1 MTVHPGSCHCGAVR
15 FSYESDS
22 PLVVRTCQCSF
33 CRKHGSRNVSD
44 PAGSIEIISSVP
56 LTRYGFGLGITDF
69 LICLQCG
76 CYVAAAM
83 GEGAECRSTL
93 NLNCFDDPHLD
104 LAAEPV
110 VYDAEDSGDRI
121 ERRRRRWTPTRIVEP
136 EPAGAADA

>member
-1 MTVHPGSCHCGAVR
+1 MTVHNGSCHCQAVR
-15 FSYESDS
+15 FTYRSEA
-22 PLVVRTCQCSF
+22 PLAVRECQCGF

-44 PAGSIEIISSVP
+44 PAGLIEIASSLP
-56 LTRYGFGLGITDF
+56 LTRYRFGLGITDF
-69 LICLQCG
+69 LICPACG

-93 NLNCFDDPHLD
+93 NLNCFDDPHLEVP
-104 LAAEPV
+104 AEPV

-121 ERRRRRWTPTRIVEP
+121 ERRRQRWTPTRIVAP